1 MNFMQNSPKAFN
13 FFTPPLP
20 YSSPGFIAATV
31 HVHYQTKVVMKIS
44 TSNYNTSIYNYL
56 YLHHVITCEEIIHM
70 KSWRHG

>member
-13 FFTPPLP
+13 FFTPPPPLLQ
-20 YSSPGFIAATV
+20 PGFIAATV

-56 YLHHVITCEEIIHM
+56 YLHHVITCEAIIHM
-70 KSWRHG
+70 KSWRNG